1 MQLIFARVCFVVVL
15 VPQTSWA
22 EFHQGGGVGPILH
35 LPCCACQGA
44 RTRPENI
51 KTRPGCKASVS
62 MLLRLQSAL
71 GPVAT
76 YGDPSWR
83 VDTVK
88 QVARCP
94 ADLLGQFGAAEMLHL
109 ELSGK
114 GCMLLLDLPFPK
126 RIIYAYAPMVCTHW
140 ACVRPYSSL
149 PLSKM
154 GLRLLLCFQHDAHH
168 LPLEVG
174 QRLGA

>member
-1 MQLIFARVCFVVVL
+1 
-15 VPQTSWA
+15 
-22 EFHQGGGVGPILH
+22 
-35 LPCCACQGA
+35 
-44 RTRPENI
+44 
-51 KTRPGCKASVS
+51 

-94 ADLLGQFGAAEMLHL
+94 ADLLGQFVAAEMLHL

-126 RIIYAYAPMVCTHW
+126 RIIYAYVTHGLH
-140 ACVRPYSSL
+140 SL
-149 PLSKM
+149 GMCQTLLFIALEQNGPASFALLS
-154 GLRLLLCFQHDAHH
+154 A
-168 LPLEVG
+168 
-174 QRLGA
+174 